1 MGHTELL
8 KGLLTLHVGAV
19 DIRICYFCCCYFLAK
34 LQHLILVEVSVF
46 NTYLLATN

>member
-19 DIRICYFCCCYFLAK
+19 DIRICYFCCCYFSSKTAASN
-34 LQHLILVEVSVF
+34 ISRGVCF
-46 NTYLLATN
+46 